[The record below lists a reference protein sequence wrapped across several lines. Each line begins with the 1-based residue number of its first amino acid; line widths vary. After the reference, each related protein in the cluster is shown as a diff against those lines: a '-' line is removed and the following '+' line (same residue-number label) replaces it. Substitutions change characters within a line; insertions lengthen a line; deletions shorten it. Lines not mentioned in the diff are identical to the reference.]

1 MFLELIIIKI
11 IFINEIIAMSLFSV
25 LINLYY
31 ILLRYLLI
39 FL

>member
-11 IFINEIIAMSLFSV
+11 IFIYEIIAMSLFSV